1 MGNTKDDPIGRG
13 ARADGAPYRTGGMR
27 AILKSKGRCVLT
39 SGLALTIG
47 SGVLALCTGPAAAAA
62 AASSAP
68 GVTATS
74 ITVGSISDISA
85 PIAGLFEGAKVGT
98 QAYFAMINSEGGVSG
113 RKLVINGMD
122 SAFSS
127 GTVTN
132 EAKSIAA
139 NDFAFV
145 GGFSLLDGAE
155 QPAIDAGKVPV
166 ITQVLSPNLYTD
178 PNLYAAIPL
187 VTGGEATGPFKWL
200 KSKYPQD
207 IKAVGVIGSNSAATA
222 VTAEHTFHNVTD
234 SLGYKW
240 VYDRDAS
247 FTETSFLPDMIK
259 MKNAGVKLLFEP
271 AQQGAYIS
279 TMAQEDKQEGLN
291 ALLFTGANSYEAG
304 FDPGSAG
311 NGTLVST
318 DTALYMG
325 QDAKV
330 VPAVATFDK
339 WAKKVDP
346 QTQLDLYTLYGWI
359 NAGALRPGA
368 QGGRRRPDPG
378 QPRGAAGQDHLLRR
392 RRLDLDPGSGS
403 EDPRAVLD
411 RGPVRQRDLEAHP
424 ARPQVGLRLQ
434 SRRLLPEQLQRHLP
448 LGRGSRR
455 HSPWSKE

>member
-1 MGNTKDDPIGRG
+1 M
-13 ARADGAPYRTGGMR
+13 
-27 AILKSKGRCVLT
+27 LKFKVRFMVT
-39 SGLALTIG
+39 SGLALTLG
-47 SGVLALCTGPAAAAA
+47 ASVLAIGTGPVAAAPAT
-62 AASSAP
+62 STP
-68 GVTATS
+68 GVTANS

-98 QAYFAMINSEGGVSG
+98 EAYFAMINSQGGVNG
-113 RKLVINGMD
+113 RKLHLNGMD

-132 EAKSIAA
+132 DAQSIAA

-166 ITQVLSPNLYTD
+166 VTQVLSPNLYTD

-187 VTGGEATGPFKWL
+187 VTGGSITGPFKWL

-222 VTAEHTFHNVTD
+222 VTAQHTFHNLTN
-234 SLGYKW
+234 SLGYNW
-240 VYDRDAS
+240 VYERYAS

-259 MKNAGVKLLFEP
+259 MKNAGVKLLYECC
-271 AQQGAYIS
+271 QQGAYIS
-279 TMAQEDKQEGLN
+279 TMAQENKQEGLN
-291 ALLFTGANSYEAG
+291 ALLFSGANSYEAG
-304 FDPGSAG
+304 FNPGSAG

-318 DTALYMG
+318 VTALYMG

-359 NAGALRPGA
+359 SAELFVQALKGAGANPTRASLEAQLDKVTSYNAGGLISNQNPAQKIPGQCWIVTEYMNGNWKRIA
-368 QGGRRRPDPG
+368 PDPKSG
-378 QPRGAAGQDHLLRR
+378 FVCN
-392 RRLDLDPGSGS
+392 PGGFFPSSYKGI
-403 EDPRAVLD
+403 
-411 RGPVRQRDLEAHP
+411 
-424 ARPQVGLRLQ
+424 
-434 SRRLLPEQLQRHLP
+434 SR
-448 LGRGSRR
+448 
-455 HSPWSKE
+455 

>member
-1 MGNTKDDPIGRG
+1 MKGWKWGNIAPAATGPGRD
-13 ARADGAPYRTGGMR
+13 R
-27 AILKSKGRCVLT
+27 GRKIKL
-39 SGLALTIG
+39 SGLALALG
-47 SGVLALCTGPAAAAA
+47 SGALALGAGSAGAATTTTATTTT
-62 AASSAP
+62 P
-68 GVTATS
+68 GVTANS

-98 QAYFAMINSEGGVSG
+98 EAYFAMINSQGGVNG
-113 RKLVINGMD
+113 RKLELNGMD

-127 GTVTN
+127 GTVAN
-132 EAKSIAA
+132 EAKNIAA

-166 ITQVLSPNLYTD
+166 VTQVLDPKLYTD

-187 VTGGEATGPFKWL
+187 VTGGEDTGPFKWL

-222 VTAEHTFHNVTD
+222 VTAEHTFHNVTN

-271 AQQGAYIS
+271 SQQGAYIS

-291 ALLFTGANSYEAG
+291 ALLFSGANSYEAG

-311 NGTLVST
+311 NGTLIST
-318 DTALYMG
+318 YTALYMG
-325 QDAKV
+325 EDAKV

-359 NAGALRPGA
+359 NAELFVQALKGAGADPTRAGLEAQLDKVTSYNAGGLISTQNPAQKIPGQCWIVA
-368 QGGRRRPDPG
+368 QYENGTWKRIPPDPK
-378 QPRGAAGQDHLLRR
+378 AGFVCN
-392 RRLDLDPGSGS
+392 PGGFYPSSYKGI
-403 EDPRAVLD
+403 
-411 RGPVRQRDLEAHP
+411 
-424 ARPQVGLRLQ
+424 
-434 SRRLLPEQLQRHLP
+434 SR
-448 LGRGSRR
+448 
-455 HSPWSKE
+455 

>member
-1 MGNTKDDPIGRG
+1 VGNNAALALARRGRSGG
-13 ARADGAPYRTGGMR
+13 AARV
-27 AILKSKGRCVLT
+27 LKFKLRFMVT
-39 SGLALTIG
+39 SGLALALGTGALAVG
-47 SGVLALCTGPAAAAA
+47 SGSAAAATTA
-62 AASSAP
+62 TSTP
-68 GVTATS
+68 GVTAST

-98 QAYFAMINSEGGVSG
+98 EAYFAMINSEGGVNG
-113 RKLVINGMD
+113 RKLELNGMD

-155 QPAIDAGKVPV
+155 QPAVDAGKVPV
-166 ITQVLSPNLYTD
+166 ITQVLSPSLYTD

-187 VTGGEATGPFKWL
+187 VTGGEQTGPFKWL

-222 VTAEHTFHNVTD
+222 ITAEHTFHKLTD

-271 AQQGAYIS
+271 SQQGAYIS
-279 TMAQEDKQEGLN
+279 TMAQENKQEGLN
-291 ALLFTGANSYEAG
+291 ALLFSGANSYEAG

-311 NGTLVST
+311 NGTLIST
-318 DTALYMG
+318 VTALYMG
-325 QDAKV
+325 EDAKV
-330 VPAVATFDK
+330 IPAVATFDK

-359 NAGALRPGA
+359 NAELFVQALKGAGANPTRASLDAQLDKITSYNAGGLITNQNPAQKIPGQCWIVA
-368 QGGRRRPDPG
+368 QYDNGTWKRIPPDPKSG
-378 QPRGAAGQDHLLRR
+378 FVCS
-392 RRLDLDPGSGS
+392 PGGFYPSSYKG
-403 EDPRAVLD
+403 V
-411 RGPVRQRDLEAHP
+411 
-424 ARPQVGLRLQ
+424 
-434 SRRLLPEQLQRHLP
+434 SR
-448 LGRGSRR
+448 
-455 HSPWSKE
+455 

>member
-1 MGNTKDDPIGRG
+1 MV
-13 ARADGAPYRTGGMR
+13 M
-27 AILKSKGRCVLT
+27 
-39 SGLALTIG
+39 SGVALALGTG
-47 SGVLALCTGPAAAAA
+47 ALALGAGPAAGAATND
-62 AASSAP
+62 SSTP
-68 GVTATS
+68 GVTANS

-98 QAYFAMINSEGGVSG
+98 EAYFAMINSQGGVNG
-113 RKLVINGMD
+113 RKLLLNGMD

-166 ITQVLSPNLYTD
+166 VTQVLSPNLYTD

-207 IKAVGVIGSNSAATA
+207 VKAVGVIGSNSAATA
-222 VTAEHTFHNVTD
+222 ITAEHTFHNLTN

-271 AQQGAYIS
+271 SQQGAYIS

-291 ALLFTGANSYEAG
+291 ALLFSGANSYEAG

-311 NGTLVST
+311 NGTLIST
-318 DTALYMG
+318 VTALYMG
-325 QDAKV
+325 EDAKV

-359 NAGALRPGA
+359 SAQLFVQALKGAGANPTRASLEAQLDKVTSFDASGLITNENPAQKIPGQCWIVA
-368 QGGRRRPDPG
+368 QYENGNWKRIPPDPK
-378 QPRGAAGQDHLLRR
+378 AGFVCK
-392 RRLDLDPGSGS
+392 PGGFYPSSYKGI
-403 EDPRAVLD
+403 
-411 RGPVRQRDLEAHP
+411 
-424 ARPQVGLRLQ
+424 
-434 SRRLLPEQLQRHLP
+434 SR
-448 LGRGSRR
+448 
-455 HSPWSKE
+455 

>member
-1 MGNTKDDPIGRG
+1 MGEQRD
-13 ARADGAPYRTGGMR
+13 ARARPTGPGMDR
-27 AILKSKGRCVLT
+27 VRKIKM
-39 SGLALTIG
+39 SGLALALGTG
-47 SGVLALCTGPAAAAA
+47 ALAFGAGPAAAATTTTA
-62 AASSAP
+62 ATTASP
-68 GVTATS
+68 GVTANS

-98 QAYFAMINSEGGVSG
+98 EAYFAMINSEGGVNG
-113 RKLVINGMD
+113 RKLELNGMD

-127 GTVTN
+127 GTVAN
-132 EAKSIAA
+132 EAKNIAA

-166 ITQVLSPNLYTD
+166 VTQVLDPKLYTD

-187 VTGGEATGPFKWL
+187 VTGGEDTGPFKWL

-207 IKAVGVIGSNSAATA
+207 VKAVGVIGSNSAATA
-222 VTAEHTFHNVTD
+222 VTAEHTFHNVTN

-271 AQQGAYIS
+271 SQQGAYIS

-291 ALLFTGANSYEAG
+291 ALLFSGANSYEAG

-311 NGTLVST
+311 NGTLIST

-325 QDAKV
+325 EDSKV

-359 NAGALRPGA
+359 SAELFVQALKGAGADPTRAGLEAQLDKVTSFDAGGLISNQNPAQKIPGQCWIVA
-368 QGGRRRPDPG
+368 QYDNGHWKRIAPDPKTG
-378 QPRGAAGQDHLLRR
+378 FVCS
-392 RRLDLDPGSGS
+392 PGGFYPSSYKGI
-403 EDPRAVLD
+403 
-411 RGPVRQRDLEAHP
+411 
-424 ARPQVGLRLQ
+424 
-434 SRRLLPEQLQRHLP
+434 SR
-448 LGRGSRR
+448 
-455 HSPWSKE
+455 

>member
-1 MGNTKDDPIGRG
+1 VGNNASLAPIRRG
-13 ARADGAPYRTGGMR
+13 ITARALIM
-27 AILKSKGRCVLT
+27 
-39 SGLALTIG
+39 SGVALALGTG
-47 SGVLALCTGPAAAAA
+47 ALALGAGPAAAASA
-62 AASSAP
+62 ATSSP
-68 GVTATS
+68 GVTANS

-98 QAYFAMINSEGGVSG
+98 EAYFAMINGQGGVNG
-113 RKLVINGMD
+113 RKLLLNGMD

-155 QPAIDAGKVPV
+155 QPSIDAGKVPV
-166 ITQVLSPNLYTD
+166 VTQVLDPKLYTD

-187 VTGGEATGPFKWL
+187 VQGGESTGPFKWL

-207 IKAVGVIGSNSAATA
+207 VKAVGVIGSNSAATA
-222 VTAEHTFHNVTD
+222 ITAEHTFHNLTN

-271 AQQGAYIS
+271 SQQGAYIS

-291 ALLFTGANSYEAG
+291 ALLFSGANSYEAG

-311 NGTLVST
+311 NGTLIST
-318 DTALYMG
+318 VTALYMG
-325 QDAKV
+325 EDAKV

-359 NAGALRPGA
+359 SAQLFVQALKGAGANPTRAGLEAQLDKVTSFNASGLITTQNPAKKLPGQCWIVA
-368 QGGRRRPDPG
+368 QYENGTWKRIPPDPKTG
-378 QPRGAAGQDHLLRR
+378 FVCS
-392 RRLDLDPGSGS
+392 PGGFYPSSYKG
-403 EDPRAVLD
+403 V
-411 RGPVRQRDLEAHP
+411 
-424 ARPQVGLRLQ
+424 
-434 SRRLLPEQLQRHLP
+434 SR
-448 LGRGSRR
+448 
-455 HSPWSKE
+455 

>member
-1 MGNTKDDPIGRG
+1 M
-13 ARADGAPYRTGGMR
+13 
-27 AILKSKGRCVLT
+27 
-39 SGLALTIG
+39 
-47 SGVLALCTGPAAAAA
+47 
-62 AASSAP
+62 
-68 GVTATS
+68 TANS

-98 QAYFAMINSEGGVSG
+98 EAYFAMINSQGGVNG
-113 RKLVINGMD
+113 RKLELNGMD

-127 GTVTN
+127 GTVAN
-132 EAKSIAA
+132 ESKNIAA

-166 ITQVLSPNLYTD
+166 VTQVLDPKLYTD

-187 VTGGEATGPFKWL
+187 VTGGEDTGPFKWL

-207 IKAVGVIGSNSAATA
+207 VKAVGVIGSNSAATA
-222 VTAEHTFHNVTD
+222 VTAEHTFHNVTN

-271 AQQGAYIS
+271 TQQGAYIS

-291 ALLFTGANSYEAG
+291 ALLFSGANSYEAG
-304 FDPGSAG
+304 FNPGSAG
-311 NGTLVST
+311 NGTLIST

-325 QDAKV
+325 EDAKV

-359 NAGALRPGA
+359 SAELFVQALKGAGADPTRAGLEAQLDKITSYNAGGLISTQNPAQKIPGQCWIVA
-368 QGGRRRPDPG
+368 QYDDGHWKRIAPDPK
-378 QPRGAAGQDHLLRR
+378 AGFVCN
-392 RRLDLDPGSGS
+392 PGGFYPSSYKGI
-403 EDPRAVLD
+403 
-411 RGPVRQRDLEAHP
+411 
-424 ARPQVGLRLQ
+424 
-434 SRRLLPEQLQRHLP
+434 SR
-448 LGRGSRR
+448 
-455 HSPWSKE
+455 

>member
-1 MGNTKDDPIGRG
+1 MGEQRD
-13 ARADGAPYRTGGMR
+13 ARARPTGPGMDR
-27 AILKSKGRCVLT
+27 VRKIKM
-39 SGLALTIG
+39 SGLALALGTG
-47 SGVLALCTGPAAAAA
+47 ALAFGAGPAAAATTTTA
-62 AASSAP
+62 ATTASP
-68 GVTATS
+68 GVTANS

-98 QAYFAMINSEGGVSG
+98 EAYFAMINSEGGVNG
-113 RKLVINGMD
+113 RKLELNGMD

-127 GTVTN
+127 GTVAN
-132 EAKSIAA
+132 EAKDIAA

-166 ITQVLSPNLYTD
+166 VTQVLDPKLYTD

-187 VTGGEATGPFKWL
+187 VTGGEDTGPFKWL

-222 VTAEHTFHNVTD
+222 VTAEHTFHNVTN

-271 AQQGAYIS
+271 SQQGAYIS

-291 ALLFTGANSYEAG
+291 ALLFSGANSYEAG

-311 NGTLVST
+311 NGTLIST

-325 QDAKV
+325 EDAKV

-359 NAGALRPGA
+359 SAELFVQALKGAGADPTRAGVEAQLDKVTSFNAGGLISNQNPAQKIPGQCWIVA
-368 QGGRRRPDPG
+368 QYDNGHWKRIAPDPKTG
-378 QPRGAAGQDHLLRR
+378 FVCS
-392 RRLDLDPGSGS
+392 PGGFYPSSYKGI
-403 EDPRAVLD
+403 
-411 RGPVRQRDLEAHP
+411 
-424 ARPQVGLRLQ
+424 
-434 SRRLLPEQLQRHLP
+434 SR
-448 LGRGSRR
+448 
-455 HSPWSKE
+455 